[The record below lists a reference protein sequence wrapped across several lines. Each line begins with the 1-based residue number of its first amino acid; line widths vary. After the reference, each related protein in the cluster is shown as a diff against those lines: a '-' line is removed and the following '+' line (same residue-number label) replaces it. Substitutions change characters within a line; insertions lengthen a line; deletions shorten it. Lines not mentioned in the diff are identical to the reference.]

1 MVGKFS
7 LFCHVQHTQPSALP
21 LGSLS
26 FLTAICAARRI
37 LQYAPAA
44 PKEEEDQK
52 EINPVG
58 TLAGNATF
66 ATPLKNAGERKMR
79 RKNWMTSRT
88 ENMGSSLD
96 EEKETVDGAGAEAEE
111 VSAEA
116 TEAEGVRKTNGEAI
130 VKELSE
136 AGEAPP
142 PPDGSVNGDEGYAE
156 DEVDNVEEGRDQN
169 GEENTGTAVFHF
181 QFARKNHL
189 DGDSTRKYF

>member
-1 MVGKFS
+1 M
-7 LFCHVQHTQPSALP
+7 
-21 LGSLS
+21 
-26 FLTAICAARRI
+26 TAICAARRI
-37 LQYAPAA
+37 LQYAPSAA
-44 PKEEEDQK
+44 SKEEDQK

-96 EEKETVDGAGAEAEE
+96 EEKETVNGAGAEAE
-111 VSAEA
+111 VTAETA
-116 TEAEGVRKTNGEAI
+116 EGEGVRKTNGEAI

-136 AGEAPP
+136 ADADSP

-156 DEVDNVEEGRDQN
+156 DEVDNVEESRDQN
-169 GEENTGTAVFHF
+169 GEENTGTAVFQF
-181 QFARKNHL
+181 QFAHKNNL
-189 DGDSTRKYF
+189 